1 MAPRIYAIRK
11 PRSQNVY
18 EPQERRSRRRVW
30 TSGGKSIA
38 RGEDENNV
46 IHHDKN
52 QVVVL
57 DKMEFV
63 AEQAFLATA
72 RAVKSELDYASEEF
86 RLYSALNEVSKN
98 AFERC
103 AKDISNVRVFAE
115 KIADTETKIHSC
127 IVPTIEALEE
137 QVELFEAT
145 VRNAEKK
152 CDKID
157 ARIAQLHV

>member
-1 MAPRIYAIRK
+1 MK
-11 PRSQNVY
+11 PDKR
-18 EPQERRSRRRVW
+18 QETR
-30 TSGGKSIA
+30 
-38 RGEDENNV
+38 DERQETKDNRQETR
-46 IHHDKN
+46 DKR
-52 QVVVL
+52 QETR
-57 DKMEFV
+57 DKRQE
-63 AEQAFLATA
+63 E
-72 RAVKSELDYASEEF
+72 REKRHESEEF

-152 CDKID
+152 CDEID